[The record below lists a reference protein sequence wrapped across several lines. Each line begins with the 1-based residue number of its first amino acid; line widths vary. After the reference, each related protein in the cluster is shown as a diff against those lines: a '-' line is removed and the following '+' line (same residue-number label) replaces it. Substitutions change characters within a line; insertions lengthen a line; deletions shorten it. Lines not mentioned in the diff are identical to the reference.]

1 MSTAPNTTSAIG
13 TLNAMEDRPAS
24 SRLSELEAAR
34 KEISELRAKIKE
46 QELPSQEISNLQ
58 A

>member
-13 TLNAMEDRPAS
+13 TLNSMEDRPA